1 MSLQRMDTL
10 MRRAREQK
18 IAIGA
23 FECWESLNIQAIA
36 KAAAYCRKP
45 VIFQASPAEYNTMGG
60 ADALACMVK
69 FYVNKYDIDAA
80 LHLDHGSTLEHVE
93 ECVKSGFTSVML
105 DASAEVF
112 AENVRLSA
120 AAAQIAHSANCS
132 LEAELGHVTGG
143 DGGDAESALTVPE
156 EVVEFVKQ
164 TNVDCL
170 AVSIGTVHGDYRGK
184 PELRLDLLKKI
195 TDLTDIPLVLHG
207 GSGTPIIDAIRQLLY
222 SHGLTEITFPEE
234 QDDPVW
240 VIWFD
245 NNADPF
251 ECKVTGIQVT
261 NNSMTVVSHEKEA
274 NFEATCHTPF
284 ELGASNIDWLQQMY
298 DAVWQQLEEN
308 RDNNA

>member
-69 FYVNKYDIDAA
+69 FYVDKYNVDAA

-120 AAAQIAHSANCS
+120 VAAKIAHSANCS

-156 EVVEFVKQ
+156 EVVDFVKQ
-164 TNVDCL
+164 TQVDCL

-195 TDLTDIPLVLHG
+195 TELTDIPLVLHG
-207 GSGTPIIDAIRQLLY
+207 GSGTPIDQLHGAIKLGIAKINICTDIHKAFLSGIEDARAT
-222 SHGLTEITFPEE
+222 LTPSVPGKFYEPACEKIF
-234 QDDPVW
+234 
-240 VIWFD
+240 
-245 NNADPF
+245 A
-251 ECKVTGIQVT
+251 K
-261 NNSMTVVSHEKEA
+261 TVEMI
-274 NFEATCHTPF
+274 
-284 ELGASNIDWLQQMY
+284 ELFSNIK
-298 DAVWQQLEEN
+298 
-308 RDNNA
+308 

>member
-69 FYVNKYDIDAA
+69 FYVDKYNVDAA

-120 AAAQIAHSANCS
+120 AAAEIAHSANCS

-164 TNVDCL
+164 TQVDCL

-195 TDLTDIPLVLHG
+195 TELTDIPLVLHG
-207 GSGTPIIDAIRQLLY
+207 GSGTPIDQLHGAIKLGIAKINICTDIHKAFLSGIEDARVT
-222 SHGLTEITFPEE
+222 LTPSVPGKFYEPACEKIF
-234 QDDPVW
+234 
-240 VIWFD
+240 
-245 NNADPF
+245 A
-251 ECKVTGIQVT
+251 K
-261 NNSMTVVSHEKEA
+261 TVEMI
-274 NFEATCHTPF
+274 
-284 ELGASNIDWLQQMY
+284 ELFSNIK
-298 DAVWQQLEEN
+298 
-308 RDNNA
+308 